1 MTTTRTHQSRRAG
14 TLGLAFFAVLALAA
28 CTPDKAERA
37 EENLKEGKDVDRIK
51 MLVKENLDAHVEAVT
66 KVAGKLSPLFQGEEP
81 AADEKLGATLA
92 GVVKPPEVIQ
102 TLLFSP
108 VDLMVAI
115 DTEGVILARDR
126 ETEGREFKGRNL
138 FEESPELRAAFEKGK
153 PSHALG
159 KIGRGENAIPYLY
172 FIAPIERDGK
182 TVAAAVIG
190 YALWKEG
197 RRITNQMRRETEQG
211 KERVLVIWAFAY
223 LGDEFYKLPNSP
235 LEVEQ
240 VVPDAASRKAELAKS
255 PDGYVTTA
263 RILQRE
269 LAVAVIPFPE
279 VGPDFGIIYMR

>member
-1 MTTTRTHQSRRAG
+1 M
-14 TLGLAFFAVLALAA
+14 FALLALAA
-28 CTPDKAERA
+28 CAPDKAERA
-37 EENLKEGKDVDRIK
+37 EENLKEGQDVQRIK
-51 MLVKENLDAHVEAVT
+51 TLVKENLDAHVEAVT
-66 KVAGKLSPLFQGEEP
+66 KVAAKLAPLFAGDEAP
-81 AADEKLGATLA
+81 ADEKLGATLA

-102 TLLFSP
+102 TLVFSP

-115 DTEGVILARDR
+115 DSDGVILARDR
-126 ETEGREFKGRNL
+126 EVEGREFKGRNL

-153 PSHALG
+153 PAHALG
-159 KIGRGENAIPYLY
+159 KIGRGEKAIPYLY
-172 FIAPIERDGK
+172 FVAPIERDGK
-182 TVAAAVIG
+182 AVAAAVIG

-197 RRITNQMRRETEQG
+197 RRVTNQMRRETEQG

-223 LGDEFYKLPNSP
+223 LGDEYYKLPNSP

-240 VVPDAASRKAELAKS
+240 VVPDAATRKVELSKS

-279 VGPDFGIIYMR
+279 VGSDFGIIYMR